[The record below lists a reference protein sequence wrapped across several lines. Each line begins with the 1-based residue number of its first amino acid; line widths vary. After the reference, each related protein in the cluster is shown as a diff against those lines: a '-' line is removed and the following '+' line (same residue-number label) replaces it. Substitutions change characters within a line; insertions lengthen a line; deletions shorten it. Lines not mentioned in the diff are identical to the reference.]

1 MPFSERAGLGIHW
14 RVGGTGPRPALM
26 LHCSLA
32 HSGALRDLIARLGD
46 VFTVTA
52 FDLPG
57 HGRSDDWPG
66 GASYQDAVVAVAR
79 DFLDEMAGP
88 VDLIGH
94 SFGGTCLLRIA
105 FESPEKVRTL
115 TLIEPPFYD
124 AARVGGAPEIGAQLR
139 QDSAFASWQSI
150 GNREAAARAF
160 IAEWGSGSQ
169 WEAMTPEQRS
179 YFIDRIHLIE
189 GAGHTL
195 NGDRVGLTA
204 PGGLEGVTCPVL
216 LVRGDRS
223 PVSIPAVHRALMAR
237 LPVAREVVV
246 EGAGHMVPVSHP
258 APVAASILSFANP

>member
-1 MPFSERAGLGIHW
+1 
-14 RVGGTGPRPALM
+14 M

-32 HSGALRDLIARLGD
+32 HSGAFRDLTEQLND
-46 VFTVTA
+46 VLTFTA

-57 HGRSDDWPG
+57 HGRSESWLG
-66 GASYQDAVVAVAR
+66 GSSYQDAVVAVAR
-79 DFLDEMAGP
+79 SFLDDMNSP

-105 FESPEKVRTL
+105 FESIEKVRTL

-124 AARVGGAPEIGAQLR
+124 AAREAGAREIGEQLYR
-139 QDSAFASWQSI
+139 DSAFASWQSL

-160 IAEWGSGSQ
+160 IEEWGNGTN
-169 WEAMTPEQRS
+169 WAEMPPEQRS
-179 YFIDRIHLIE
+179 YFVDRIQLVE

-204 PGGLEGVTCPVL
+204 QGGIESITCPVL

-223 PVSIPAVHRALMAR
+223 PVSIPAIHRALLAR
-237 LPVAREVVV
+237 LPDVREAVV
-246 EGAGHMVPVSHP
+246 EGAGHMVPMTHP
-258 APVAASILSFANP
+258 ANVASIIRNFLIT